1 MTRALLVA
9 SLAVAVAMAKA
20 RYEPIKLGKSD
31 DSDLGAALLND
42 PASLERPEPTHLWK
56 SARVIGIIL
65 FYCAIGSSLSVL
77 NKVAVTYIPAANFI
91 LLCQFVSTTILLS
104 IAHVMGFVTVEPL
117 TKDIAIAF
125 VPLTVS
131 FFALLLAGMEVMQ
144 RAPLETFIAVKS
156 LTPVAFAINEY
167 LFLGRALPTPKS
179 LVALL
184 GIVCGAVLYVNLDVF
199 SSMSAYA
206 FCVLFIVAAVSEGLI
221 AKHTIDKIKLNNWSR
236 SFNIN
241 VLSIPLAL
249 ILFLVSGEMKVLN
262 ETAPTKVSMFVL
274 VASCFMGLGMSFS
287 TMWIR
292 ETLSATSVS
301 VVATCNKFL
310 SELVNW
316 MIWDKHTTTEGTY
329 AILLIMTCG
338 IFYEQAPLRVP
349 GKGYS
354 RDSIC
359 PCLPRSWVGVNVK
372 SSKDQE
378 PLIQK

>member
-1 MTRALLVA
+1 MPPKYAPI
-9 SLAVAVAMAKA
+9 SL
-20 RYEPIKLGKSD
+20 EKSD
-31 DSDLGAALLND
+31 DSDL
-42 PASLERPEPTHLWK
+42 EREREGLSSPLDSREPTHLWK
-56 SARVIGIIL
+56 SARVVGIIVL
-65 FYCAIGSSLSVL
+65 YCLIGSSLSVM

-91 LLCQFVSTTILLS
+91 LLCQFVATSVLLKV
-104 IAHVMGFVTVEPL
+104 AHWMGLVTVEPL
-117 TKDIAIAF
+117 TKEIAVAF
-125 VPLTVS
+125 LPLAIS

-156 LTPVAFAINEY
+156 LTPVAFSINEY

-179 LVALL
+179 LLALV
-184 GIVCGAVLYVNLDVF
+184 GIVFGAVMYVNLDIF
-199 SSMSAYA
+199 SSRTAYA
-206 FCVLFIVAAVSEGLI
+206 FCLLFIVAAVSEGLI

-249 ILFLVSGEMKVLN
+249 GLFLASGESKALQ
-262 ETAPTKVSMFVL
+262 ETAITQVAGWVL
-274 VASCFMGLGMSFS
+274 TGSCVMGLGMSFS

-316 MIWDKHTTTEGTY
+316 VIWDKHTTVEGTY
-329 AILLIMTCG
+329 AILIIMTCG

-349 GKGYS
+349 GKGYA
-354 RDSIC
+354 RDTIC
-359 PCLPRSWVGVNVK
+359 PCLPRSWVGVK
-372 SSKDQE
+372 ADEASSKE
-378 PLIQK
+378 PLIQKS